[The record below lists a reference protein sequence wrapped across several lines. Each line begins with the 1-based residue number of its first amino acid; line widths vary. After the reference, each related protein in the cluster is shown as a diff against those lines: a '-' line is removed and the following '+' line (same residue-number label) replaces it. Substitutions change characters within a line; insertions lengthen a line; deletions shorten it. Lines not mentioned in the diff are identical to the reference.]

1 MTLPR
6 RRSRAAAVL
15 AAVTVLVSATLLAVA
30 PVQAAQ
36 RAATV
41 RPAVGPA
48 TVAAAAPERLVQH
61 VRVKWDPSTRRKVYS
76 KNAVIPGIGELAL
89 ICRSNLTMIR
99 LHTEQRQLETQMWL
113 QKYEVK
119 NRHRVVAV
127 KVPRIFR
134 YAHALDTGKGGT
146 GYYAAEGLNQV
157 TPIENYSSGTI
168 NGIISQ
174 RPGRHQ
180 SGGSLSPRPVTS
192 FELNWY
198 WNGFRHPADYRSC
211 KIDAVFTTT
220 FTNRAGITWH
230 GTADAAGRDAQRT
243 RLPGIGWLDLECRAE
258 TDPSGAAQTLSI
270 EPDGSSGPDADL
282 YVERVFSEGRVED
295 HVVTT
300 SYTTGGPEPGLLGP
314 VPLPGNATLRLRVRV
329 AGASRWLLVSSY
341 LVTNNPDPRL
351 NLCEVSAA
359 PYDR

>member
-1 MTLPR
+1 MTLLHRPV
-6 RRSRAAAVL
+6 RAAAAGLVVL
-15 AAVTVLVSATLLAVA
+15 LVSSMLLGAA
-30 PVQAAQ
+30 PV
-36 RAATV
+36 RAAE
-41 RPAVGPA
+41 RSAA
-48 TVAAAAPERLVQH
+48 TAAPERLVQ
-61 VRVKWDPSTRRKVYS
+61 RITVKWDPGTRRKVYS

-99 LHTEQRQLETQMWL
+99 LHTENRQLETQMWL

-119 NRHRVVAV
+119 NDHNVVAV
-127 KVPRIFR
+127 KVPRIYR

-146 GYYAAEGLNQV
+146 GYYAAEGLNKV

-174 RPGRHQ
+174 RAGRHQ
-180 SGGSLSPRPVTS
+180 SGGSLAPKPVTS
-192 FELNWY
+192 FELSWY

-211 KIDAVFTTT
+211 RIDAVFTTVLDQ
-220 FTNRAGITWH
+220 RAGITWH
-230 GTADAAGRDAQRT
+230 GTADAAGRDTQRT

-258 TDPSGAAQTLSI
+258 TDPSGAAQTLTVV
-270 EPDGSSGPDADL
+270 PDDPDADL
-282 YVERVFSEGRVED
+282 YVERVFSEGWVED
-295 HVVTT
+295 HVVRS
-300 SYTTGGPEPGLLGP
+300 SYVPDDSGVLGP

-329 AGASRWLLVSSY
+329 AGADRWLMVSSY
-341 LVTNNPDPRL
+341 RVTNNPDPRL